1 MNISVMMLLFLL
13 SINVLALSEKAFVNK
28 VLSQDAHFEK
38 DQIYVQIKQI
48 ELDASRVV
56 YAGWNATLAAASLNS
71 YYDIEKDTTST
82 RLYEKHRI
90 NNSQAVGIATEKKF
104 LSNPSILTLSAKRS
118 TPDSDKIRYK
128 KDKLYTGKNAE
139 YSITT
144 FDNNY
149 KINYKYPLFRHTDSA
164 SSLKTYHRNIL
175 DLEREKLDFYDAQE
189 SFLVKRLEQYIDWNF
204 YQKNAEIYQ
213 DYQQFLNNIKANNP
227 KDKSKLKTT
236 LLRAKQDISSND
248 SKLQSLKIALIS
260 ALNDDSIEF
269 EEPEINTDKH
279 PKTMADLTQYLR
291 KNVRFLLKIEI
302 DKNLKNIDLDYH
314 KNQSLFKLDFNIS
327 AEKNDNKG
335 NTLTTKYDNKSIL
348 YTAGLNF
355 STPIG
360 INADNDKNVQ
370 VAQLDLRKLNINYD
384 NKLQDILAD
393 VAALITG
400 LRLSK
405 NTLDQYQELI
415 KNVEDEAN
423 SSQQEYLNKTLEIQ
437 VLIDAYQQKRDV
449 QLDYIKA
456 LTDYQKSLL
465 KYNDKLDRVLPSDY
479 STVTDLAKIDY

>member
-1 MNISVMMLLFLL
+1 MNISVITLLFLL
-13 SINVLALSEKAFVNK
+13 SINVLALSEKAFISK
-28 VLSQDAHFEK
+28 VLSQDSNFEK

-56 YAGWNATLAAASLNS
+56 YAGWNATLSAASLNS

-82 RLYEKHRI
+82 KIYEKHRI
-90 NNSQAVGIATEKKF
+90 NNSQSVGIATEKKF

-128 KDKLYTGKNAE
+128 KDLFYTGKNAK
-139 YSITT
+139 YSIAT

-164 SSLKTYHRNIL
+164 SSLKTYHRNLL

-189 SFLVKRLEQYIDWNF
+189 GFLVKRLVQYIDWNF
-204 YQKNAEIYQ
+204 YQKNVEIHQ
-213 DYQQFLNNIKANNP
+213 DYQQFLNNIKTNNS

-236 LLRAKQDISSND
+236 LLRANQDISSNN

-269 EEPEINTDKH
+269 EEPKINADKH
-279 PKTMADLTQYLR
+279 PKIMLDLDQYLLG
-291 KNVRFLLKIEI
+291 NVRLLLKIEI
-302 DKNLKNIDLDYH
+302 DKSLKKIDLDYH
-314 KNQSLFKLDFNIS
+314 KNQSLSKLDFNIS
-327 AEKNDNKG
+327 AERNDNKG
-335 NTLTTKYDNKSIL
+335 NTLTTKYDNTSIL
-348 YTAGLNF
+348 YTVGLNF
-355 STPIG
+355 SMPIG
-360 INADNDKNVQ
+360 INADNQKNVQ
-370 VAQLDLRKLNINYD
+370 VAQLNLRKLNIDYD

-393 VAALITG
+393 VAALITE
-400 LRLSK
+400 LRLAK
-405 NTLDQYQELI
+405 HTLDQYQKLI
-415 KNVEDEAN
+415 KNVDDEAN
-423 SSQQEYLNKTLEIQ
+423 LSHQEYLNQTLTIQ

-456 LTDYQKSLL
+456 FTGYQKSLL
-465 KYNDKLDRVLPSDY
+465 KYNDKLDRVLPSGY
-479 STVTDLAKIDY
+479 STPVDSK